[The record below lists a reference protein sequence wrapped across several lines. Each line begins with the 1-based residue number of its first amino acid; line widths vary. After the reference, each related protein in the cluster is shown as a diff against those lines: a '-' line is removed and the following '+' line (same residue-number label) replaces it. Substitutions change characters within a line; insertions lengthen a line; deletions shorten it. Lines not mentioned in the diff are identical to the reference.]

1 MGKYSYIEFFKK
13 KLTGDIHNKTE
24 YVFLA
29 RAICKVKNL
38 HGREFWEAL
47 TTNNQDTL
55 KFYDIRYNKVIF
67 DADVVKFNNKY
78 YSIIFKDNIGYENR
92 VIEIKAKEI
101 LCFEE

>member
-1 MGKYSYIEFFKK
+1 M
-13 KLTGDIHNKTE
+13 
-24 YVFLA
+24 
-29 RAICKVKNL
+29 

-67 DADVVKFNNKY
+67 DADV
-78 YSIIFKDNIGYENR
+78 DNIGYENR

-101 LCFEE
+101 LGGE